1 MGQSTREIERKY
13 AAPAA
18 DDMAWLSALA
28 GVKSAASL
36 NDRGIQ
42 DLDAVY
48 YDTADLRL
56 ARRSATLRQRTGG
69 TDAGWH
75 LKLPL
80 AGDSR
85 EEIRCPPADEVP
97 GELRELVLSRTL
109 GAPLRPVVRIRT
121 TRSVRELADAEGGV
135 LAEICL
141 DTVRADSLLEEGG
154 HAVWTEMEVE
164 LAEGA
169 DPALL
174 DDVEKVLRKN
184 GVDRAPAPSKLARA
198 LAETAPAGYAGREP
212 RTTEAA
218 RGSVGEHVSAYL
230 SAQVRALV
238 DLDPAVRR
246 GTADSVHRM
255 RVACRRLRGALRVHR
270 SVLERE
276 AVDPLR
282 GELRWL
288 AGELGEERDHE
299 VLADRLAAGVRE
311 LPDEL
316 VLGPVAARLRAW
328 DVARGDAAR
337 RRTLDA
343 LASARYL
350 ALLERLTGL
359 SDRPPLRAKASR
371 KPKKVMAKALL
382 KEFERLRRRMDRAL
396 ELPPGPDRDAALHQA
411 RKAAKRLR
419 YTAETARPALG
430 KPARRLGKRV
440 KAVQQVCGDQ
450 HDSAVA
456 RDMLRRLAVAAHAA
470 GEPGFTW
477 GLLHGQERAASHTRE
492 QDLPEVWRRASKAR
506 SRKAL
511 R

>member
-18 DDMAWLSALA
+18 DDMSWLSALA
-28 GVKSAASL
+28 GVNSAASL
-36 NDRGIQ
+36 IDRGIQ

-48 YDTADLRL
+48 YDTTDLRL
-56 ARRSATLRQRTGG
+56 ARSSATLRHRTGG

-97 GELRELVLSRTL
+97 EELRELVLSRTR

-135 LAEICL
+135 LAEICM
-141 DTVRADSLLEEGG
+141 DTVRADSLIEGGG

-164 LAEGA
+164 LSEGG

-174 DDVEKVLRKN
+174 DDVEKVLREN
-184 GVDRAPAPSKLARA
+184 GVDRASAPSKLARA
-198 LAETAPAGYAGREP
+198 LTETAPAGYTDREP
-212 RTTEAA
+212 RTEAV
-218 RGSVGEHVSAYL
+218 RGSAGEHVSRYL
-230 SAQVRALV
+230 VAQVRALV

-246 GTADSVHRM
+246 GTPDSVHRM
-255 RVACRRLRGALRVHR
+255 RVACRRLRAALRVHR
-270 SVLERE
+270 SVLDRE
-276 AVDPLR
+276 TVDPLR

-288 AGELGEERDHE
+288 AGELGAERDHE
-299 VLADRLAAGVRE
+299 VLAERLDTGVRE

-328 DVARGDAAR
+328 DVAGADTAR
-337 RRTLDA
+337 HRTLDA

-350 ALLERLTGL
+350 ALLERLGEL
-359 SDRPPLRAKASR
+359 SDRPPLRAKAAR
-371 KPKKVMAKALL
+371 KPKKMMAKALV
-382 KEFERLRRRMDRAL
+382 KEFERLRQRMDRAL
-396 ELPPGPDRDAALHQA
+396 ALPAGPDRDAALHQA

-419 YTAETARPALG
+419 YAAETAGPALG
-430 KPARRLGKRV
+430 KPARRLGRRV
-440 KAVQQVCGDQ
+440 KAVQKVCGDH

-456 RDMLRRLAVAAHAA
+456 RDALRRLAVAAHAA

-477 GLLHGQERAASHTRE
+477 GLLHGQERATAHARE
-492 QDLPEVWRRASKAR
+492 QELPEIWRRASKAR
-506 SRKAL
+506 LRKAL